1 MKSKE
6 TKMSI
11 SLFSPVVTLGC
22 WLSSPSFTSPSRRTS
37 GSDFP
42 WTARKE
48 AALYLKKFAEMMQI
62 DGPRSSRTVDQMR
75 AWAHDS
81 VKGEGRE
88 MDSGLLGR
96 KGRKALENSTV
107 EEGKDLRGSDQVLH
121 RQGQSPCKESSQAC
135 HPSPAAAGQALTLL
149 SPSFTTLLNP
159 FLLPSVCPR
168 AILSKP
174 SWPQCGAGLIVSFLG
189 DLQPPALWAMVLSA
203 LEASFWN
210 TRQIIFPTPTP
221 IKFILSGQKTW
232 IEISPKMYRC
242 QLAYEKTSPLQ
253 LLGKLK
259 SKPQWA
265 TSLLH

>member
-6 TKMSI
+6 TKMFI

-81 VKGEGRE
+81 VKGEGGE
-88 MDSGLLGR
+88 MDRGLPGR
-96 KGRKALENSTV
+96 KGRKALENSIV
-107 EEGKDLRGSDQVLH
+107 EGKDLRGSDQVLH

-135 HPSPAAAGQALTLL
+135 HPQPSCSRTSLDSSLTLVHHTAK
-149 SPSFTTLLNP
+149 SFPLTL
-159 FLLPSVCPR
+159 C
-168 AILSKP
+168 
-174 SWPQCGAGLIVSFLG
+174 VSQGHPLKAVLTPVWCRPHRVIRG
-189 DLQPPALWAMVLSA
+189 WPPASCPLSHG
-203 LEASFWN
+203 SFC
-210 TRQIIFPTPTP
+210 TRGLFL
-221 IKFILSGQKTW
+221 KH
-232 IEISPKMYRC
+232 
-242 QLAYEKTSPLQ
+242 TSDYIPR
-253 LLGKLK
+253 
-259 SKPQWA
+259 P
-265 TSLLH
+265 HPN

>member
-149 SPSFTTLLNP
+149 SPLFTTLLNP
-159 FLLPSVCPR
+159 VPLTLCVSQGHPLK
-168 AILSKP
+168 AILTP
-174 SWPQCGAGLIVSFLG
+174 VWCWPHRVIPGW
-189 DLQPPALWAMVLSA
+189 PPASCPLSHG
-203 LEASFWN
+203 SFCS
-210 TRQIIFPTPTP
+210 RGLFL
-221 IKFILSGQKTW
+221 KH
-232 IEISPKMYRC
+232 
-242 QLAYEKTSPLQ
+242 TSDYIPH
-253 LLGKLK
+253 
-259 SKPQWA
+259 SHPN
-265 TSLLH
+265 